1 MSTGRRTARAD
12 SVSTEGSVSSE
23 SEHSALRGD
32 IRRLSTLLG
41 QTLARQNGDEMLE
54 LVEQVRRLVREV
66 PSPKNQHGGDTGIR
80 DLLADLD
87 PGTAAV
93 LARAFATYFHLANL
107 AEQTHRAA
115 ERRARHEDGQGPIH
129 QLADPPPP
137 PAGPPEP

>member
-41 QTLARQNGDEMLE
+41 RTLARQNGDEMLE
-54 LVEQVRRLVREV
+54 LVEQVRRLVREA
-66 PSPKNQHGGDTGIR
+66 PGKGDTGIR
-80 DLLADLD
+80 DLLADLA

-93 LARAFATYFHLANL
+93 LARAFATSFPLATL
-107 AEQTHRAA
+107 AEQPPRAA
-115 ERRARHEDGQGPIH
+115 ERGARHEDGHGPIH
-129 QLADPPPP
+129 QLADRL
-137 PAGPPEP
+137 AAE